1 MMFFMEKEKQLE
13 MEIVKQFGDLVNVTP
28 LNKSEM
34 VVSLPLWMS
43 DGDGVAFYLLADK
56 KGNVKITDD
65 GDLINIHC
73 SSNPKVQKTI
83 KDFLIRRGFEV
94 NEQYSVTYNTNR
106 NNLVSSIFLFA
117 NTMVEMSYFRN

>member
-1 MMFFMEKEKQLE
+1 MEKEKQLQK
-13 MEIVKQFGDLVNVTP
+13 EIVKQFGDLVNVTP
-28 LNKSEM
+28 LNKNEM

-43 DGDGVAFYLLADK
+43 DGDGVAFYLLVDK

-73 SSNPKVQKTI
+73 SPNPKVQKTI

-94 NEQYSVTYNTNR
+94 DEQHAVSYNTNR
-106 NNLVSSIFLFA
+106 DNLVSSIFLFA
-117 NTMVEMSYFRN
+117 NTMVEMSYFQK